1 MPFSLII
8 LITTWQDRSKSKK
21 TKVYMKHKNVVNI
34 VYIYKHSIFMDGKT
48 NTNAE

>member
-1 MPFSLII
+1 MKFAVMKLALGKNSL
-8 LITTWQDRSKSKK
+8 
-21 TKVYMKHKNVVNI
+21 YMKHTNVVNI